1 MKPQRNYP
9 IFKADMVQLSSISTA
24 LNKRT
29 GANVTNYDLRHLCR
43 RLDFTPVK
51 VSEKTHESF
60 VPKLQAYGLYD
71 AALAQIVTERSAPDP
86 TPASSPCLL
95 SATDDQIFAE
105 LRRRGFTGTIKPAAK
120 TIQL

>member
-9 IFKADMVQLSSISTA
+9 IFKVDMVQLSSIATA
-24 LNKRT
+24 LNKRI
-29 GANVTNYDLRHLCR
+29 GANVTNYDLRKLCQ

-51 VSEKTHESF
+51 VSENTHVSF

-71 AALAQIVTERSAPDP
+71 AALAQIVTERSAPAP
-86 TPASSPCLL
+86 APASSPCLH
-95 SATDDQIFAE
+95 SATDDQLFAE
-105 LRRRGFTGTIKPAAK
+105 LRRRGFTGTIKPAVK